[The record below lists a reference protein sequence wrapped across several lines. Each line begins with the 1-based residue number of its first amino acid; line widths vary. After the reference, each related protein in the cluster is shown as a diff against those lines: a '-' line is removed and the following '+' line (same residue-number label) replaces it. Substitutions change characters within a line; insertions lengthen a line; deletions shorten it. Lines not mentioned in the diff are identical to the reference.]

1 MQAVNRYSKTTL
13 RETPM
18 LFFEFH
24 GSPTGVEEQAH
35 TVQDIARDNGGQD
48 FEWATRPEDRSRL
61 WQARHDVL
69 FASLNLL
76 PGCRGISTD
85 VCVPISRLAEAIAG
99 AQQDIAQSG
108 LIAPIVGHVG
118 DGNFHVVILTTPDD
132 PAQVHASEELGRR
145 IVERALALDGT
156 CTGEHGIGIGKR
168 EFLLAEH
175 GEGVAVMQSLKA
187 ALDPLNLMNPGKIF
201 ALPG

>member
-1 MQAVNRYSKTTL
+1 
-13 RETPM
+13 
-18 LFFEFH
+18 
-24 GSPTGVEEQAH
+24 
-35 TVQDIARDNGGQD
+35 VQDIARDNGGQD

-69 FASLNLL
+69 FACLNLL
-76 PGCRGISTD
+76 PGSRGISTD

-99 AQQDIAQSG
+99 TQQDIAASG

-132 PAQVHASEELGRR
+132 PAQVRAAEALGQR
-145 IVERALALDGT
+145 IVEARSALDGT

-168 EFLLAEH
+168 EFPRRTAK
-175 GEGVAVMQSLKA
+175 AWPMRSLKA
-187 ALDPLNLMNPGKIF
+187 TLDPLLMNPGKIF
-201 ALPG
+201 TLPD